1 MTDYEKAIE
10 DISDKLITPQF
21 DLDHKYHSAMEHFNL
36 LRYKD
41 NLKSEKAKLEAK
53 LKATRKR

>member
-1 MTDYEKAIE
+1 MTDYEKVME
-10 DISDKLITPQF
+10 DINDKRITPQF
-21 DLDHKYHSAMEHFNL
+21 DLGNKYHSAMGHFDL

-41 NLKSEKAKLEAK
+41 NLKSEKAKLEGT